1 MSRQFSALSIVQVRG
16 AFGALLQ
23 PTSRSS
29 KGLRLA
35 CLWARPCW
43 SWKVGGRE
51 GSGQLRFDQQFSM
64 FNISSLQISDYADY
78 TEPLLTHCREMK
90 TKHPDLPLYLMGHSL
105 GGLIS
110 LLSVLEAQVFLHK
123 RKN

>member
-1 MSRQFSALSIVQVRG
+1 MPYYNQLAEAARDLGLLAFGHDHVGHGRSEGERVQVS
-16 AFGALLQ
+16 F
-23 PTSRSS
+23 
-29 KGLRLA
+29 
-35 CLWARPCW
+35 
-43 SWKVGGRE
+43 VE
-51 GSGQLRFDQQFSM
+51 FDQQFSM